1 MKILRFEKYFTLIY
15 ESIGNNKKFIPRII
29 ILLTVA
35 AVTGIGFI
43 HFDGNIELMLP
54 DEDNIHRTINFL
66 RDSSLSDKIIISLA
80 LKSDDK
86 GKKELIHAV
95 EQLKD
100 SLKPPLFTRIYSGF
114 SVRGLM
120 EEILNSDYLPQI
132 ATEEDLVA
140 IDNLITRET
149 VSKKLHEIYRQ
160 MFRPQSIF
168 TASVL
173 NSDPLGIKLILL
185 DKLKTGYAAGYKA
198 TVEKGNFISP
208 DGRHAMII
216 AHTSIPVTDSSG
228 SKILM
233 KTLREKLNQLPEYIA
248 ADIIGGHVH
257 TVSNEKVI
265 RRDIRLTV
273 TIAAIA
279 FLVLFFTLFRD
290 IRAILVF
297 LIPVVSVLI
306 SINLSSFI
314 IGNISYWVVGLG
326 TVIAG
331 ISVDY
336 GIHVFIA
343 VRNSGKASHVIR
355 HLAGPVSMG
364 AVTTMGIF
372 AAFFFSDIQGYHQL
386 ALFSIISIVIALI
399 LSLFVLPH
407 FLSEGKS
414 CFQWKLGS
422 NGRMGRLNLPARSV
436 VALWA
441 VLIIAASVLAF
452 NVRFDSNVV
461 KLDGSEPE
469 VFRAEEKFRRI
480 WGGLNNQAIFVV
492 SDSSYER
499 ALESNDLIFQKAVQT
514 IGKENFA
521 SLSMFWPSKKLREE
535 NVARW
540 NKFWKEGRESTLKR
554 LIKEEGARYQFS
566 DTAFSTFFD
575 NLYVDKVDR
584 ETTGEFLSG
593 VKERFVQKNQKEYK
607 ILSFFPDS
615 DEYIK
620 VLSEI
625 SRQHP
630 GTFIVSRKA
639 LSRSISESISS
650 EVKLFAMIATILI
663 IILTFLFLKSLKKSL
678 LALVPVATSV
688 LILLGFMSLTG
699 LSLNIAN
706 MIAGIVAMG
715 LCIDY
720 GIFMT
725 YRYRHEL
732 KRSAVQAVSISA
744 ITTLIGAGVLLF
756 AKHPA
761 LYSIGI
767 TLVVGVAAG
776 FISSIIVIPALERI
790 LLVSSVEQ

>member
-1 MKILRFEKYFTLIY
+1 
-15 ESIGNNKKFIPRII
+15 
-29 ILLTVA
+29 
-35 AVTGIGFI
+35 
-43 HFDGNIELMLP
+43 
-54 DEDNIHRTINFL
+54 
-66 RDSSLSDKIIISLA
+66 
-80 LKSDDK
+80 
-86 GKKELIHAV
+86 
-95 EQLKD
+95 
-100 SLKPPLFTRIYSGF
+100 
-114 SVRGLM
+114 
-120 EEILNSDYLPQI
+120 
-132 ATEEDLVA
+132 
-140 IDNLITRET
+140 
-149 VSKKLHEIYRQ
+149 
-160 MFRPQSIF
+160 
-168 TASVL
+168 
-173 NSDPLGIKLILL
+173 
-185 DKLKTGYAAGYKA
+185 
-198 TVEKGNFISP
+198 
-208 DGRHAMII
+208 
-216 AHTSIPVTDSSG
+216 
-228 SKILM
+228 
-233 KTLREKLNQLPEYIA
+233 
-248 ADIIGGHVH
+248 
-257 TVSNEKVI
+257 
-265 RRDIRLTV
+265 
-273 TIAAIA
+273 
-279 FLVLFFTLFRD
+279 
-290 IRAILVF
+290 
-297 LIPVVSVLI
+297 
-306 SINLSSFI
+306 
-314 IGNISYWVVGLG
+314 VVGLG

-343 VRNSGKASHVIR
+343 VRNSGRASHVIR

-386 ALFSIISIVIALI
+386 ALFSIISIVIALM

-414 CFQWKLGS
+414 YFQWKLSS

-607 ILSFFPDS
+607 IMSFFPDS

-625 SRQHP
+625 SRQHL

-663 IILTFLFLKSLKKSL
+663 IILTFLFLKNLKKSL

-699 LSLNIAN
+699 FSLNIAN

-776 FISSIIVIPALERI
+776 FISSIIVIPALEKI